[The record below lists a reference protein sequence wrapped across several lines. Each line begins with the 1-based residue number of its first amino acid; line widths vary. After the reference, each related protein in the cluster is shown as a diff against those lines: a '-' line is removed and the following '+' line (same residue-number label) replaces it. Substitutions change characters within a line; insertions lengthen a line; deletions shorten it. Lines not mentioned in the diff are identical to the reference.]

1 MVAAFAYTR
10 DGYDVAGKMRR
21 VWGTFTSSGG
31 ATGGDIVTSLSR
43 VVKFTLTDI
52 AAAVHDGVDVVNET
66 YSSGFPGTV
75 TIVTDADVV
84 GVWSAEGYF

>member
-1 MVAAFAYTR
+1 MVAAFAYTVE
-10 DGYDVAGKMRR
+10 GMDVSGKFRR

-31 ATGGDIVTSLSR
+31 GIGGDIVTGLSR
-43 VVKFTLTDI
+43 VYMFQLTDV

-66 YSSGFPGTV
+66 YPFPGTV

-84 GVWSAEGYF
+84 GGWEAKGTL

>member
-1 MVAAFAYTR
+1 MAAFAYTR

-21 VWGTFTSSGG
+21 VWGTFASSGG

-43 VVKFTLTDI
+43 VVVFKLLDVG
-52 AAAVHDGVDVVNET
+52 AAVHDGVDVVNET
-66 YSSGFPGTV
+66 YSGGFPGTV

-84 GVWSAEGYF
+84 GTWVAEGYF